1 MCHFQRRQMWAGSVS
16 LFPYTLLLKED
27 GNFYSLFL
35 FILLLKEP
43 GNFPVPFHFFFFLLK
58 GDGNFQAPNLALFRA
73 TGTWKFPCAF
83 TLCYIKERGSF
94 PACTLVFYRKN
105 MEISVFF
112 IRCVSQVICFTFFS
126 YRMVRDT
133 QRHISENICSG
144 DDLRSRILGT
154 FVVRFRAC
162 LPLLGFSNI

>member
-1 MCHFQRRQMWAGSVS
+1 MS

-35 FILLLKEP
+35 YILLLKEP
-43 GNFPVPFHFFFFLLK
+43 GDSPVPFHFFFLLK
-58 GDGNFQAPNLALFRA
+58 GDGNFHVPNLGSLSGYWNMEISMCLYVVLHK
-73 TGTWKFPCAF
+73 GTWKFPCMYLSLLPKEHGNF
-83 TLCYIKERGSF
+83 RVLYPLCKPGNLLHI
-94 PACTLVFYRKN
+94 
-105 MEISVFF
+105 
-112 IRCVSQVICFTFFS
+112 FS

-162 LPLLGFSNI
+162 LPLLGFSNIQKML